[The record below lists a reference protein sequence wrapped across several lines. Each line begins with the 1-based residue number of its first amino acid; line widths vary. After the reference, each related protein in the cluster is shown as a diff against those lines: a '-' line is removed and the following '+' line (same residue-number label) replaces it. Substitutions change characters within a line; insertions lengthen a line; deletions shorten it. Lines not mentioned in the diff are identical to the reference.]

1 MSGRDDDTTGTVSS
15 HDDTDGAADTQPDRP
30 QPNGATAGQSR
41 PSVTDLATDPLTKL
55 YVKFVVACFALVGV
69 AAGLAVVF
77 VGFVGGTPLTSSL
90 LGLADMAAVDPGPT
104 MDQLYVNRLAFQAMN
119 TAPVVAGVLGVAAGL
134 YTANNLDGSDRHSYV
149 ASALGG
155 GIGAAVLVVAVGV
168 FSSVAISEIP
178 IPQAALDSA
187 GSTASLTTMDGFS
200 SASQGVSAVLS
211 TAYIG
216 GTKLAFDSLVFNAV
230 AVGVGVAIVAAAS
243 AYVSRE
249 FAPTN

>member
-1 MSGRDDDTTGTVSS
+1 MSGRDDDTTGAVSS
-15 HDDTDGAADTQPDRP
+15 REDTDGAVDTQSDRRE
-30 QPNGATAGQSR
+30 QPGAHTEQR
-41 PSVTDLATDPLTKL
+41 QPSVTDLATDSLTKM
-55 YVKFVVACFALVGV
+55 YVKFVVACFALVGA

-119 TAPVVAGVLGVAAGL
+119 STPVVAGVLGVAAGL

-155 GIGAAVLVVAVGV
+155 GIGASVLVVAVGV

-187 GSTASLTTMDGFS
+187 GSTSSLTAMGGFS
-200 SASQGVSAVLS
+200 TASQGASAMLS

-230 AVGVGVAIVAAAS
+230 AVGVGVAVVAAAS

-249 FAPTN
+249 LAPAN